1 MSIFFS
7 LKLTSQKH
15 FQKLFQK
22 VDFHLTNIQLLPRLV
37 QEYFNTKYFII
48 FYIKQL
54 PKFHKVSSILCS
66 VCNKEEESISHL
78 FQTCTD
84 VKSLWMRFYTFAGS
98 ALVILRIFIYLVK
111 LVILVI
117 LVIIWSY
124 YSYLWIFRY

>member
-66 VCNKEEESISHL
+66 VCNKEKESISHL

-84 VKSLWMRFYTFAGS
+84 VKSLWMRFLGS

>member
-54 PKFHKVSSILCS
+54 PKFHKVSSI
-66 VCNKEEESISHL
+66 CNKEEESISHL

-84 VKSLWMRFYTFAGS
+84 VKSLWMRFYTSVGS

-117 LVIIWSY
+117 SVIIWSY

>member
-66 VCNKEEESISHL
+66 FCNKEEESISHL
-78 FQTCTD
+78 FQTCRD
-84 VKSLWMRFYTFAGS
+84 VKSLWMRFYTFEGS